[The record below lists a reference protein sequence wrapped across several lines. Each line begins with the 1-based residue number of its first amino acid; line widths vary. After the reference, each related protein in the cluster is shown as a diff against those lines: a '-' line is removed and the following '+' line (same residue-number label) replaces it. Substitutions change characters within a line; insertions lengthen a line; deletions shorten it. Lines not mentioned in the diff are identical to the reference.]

1 MSSNPITID
10 INRLAIDAA
19 NLMESQKITFVC
31 VTEGKN
37 QVGVLHI
44 HDLLRLKVL

>member
-1 MSSNPITID
+1 MEQDN
-10 INRLAIDAA
+10 LAIDAA
-19 NLMESQKITFVC
+19 NLMEEKKITFIC

-37 QVGVLHI
+37 PIGVLHI